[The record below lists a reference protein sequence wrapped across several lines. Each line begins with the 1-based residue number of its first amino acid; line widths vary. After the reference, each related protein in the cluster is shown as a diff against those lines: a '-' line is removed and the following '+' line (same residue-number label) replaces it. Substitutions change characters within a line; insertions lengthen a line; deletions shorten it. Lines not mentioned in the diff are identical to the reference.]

1 MNPASG
7 AGLSPGG
14 AAHEAERGPTSSE
27 LGRYFL
33 KLGAAGFGGPIAL
46 AGAMQ
51 RDLVERRRWFSK
63 QDYAQGL
70 ALAQLAP
77 GPLAAQLAIYL
88 GWVHSGLAGA
98 TLVAAA
104 FILPSFLMVLAIASC
119 YVHYGGL
126 PWMQGMFYGI
136 GASVIAM
143 VARSAFKLMRTT
155 LGGDRALWAI
165 FLLNALAT
173 AWTEREVVW
182 MVVASGAAVLVARG
196 GWWRSVPVAALVAPA
211 WLVQGLQ
218 GAASWPTLLR
228 LVVYFGQA
236 GVLVFGSGLAIVPFL
251 RGGVVDHFH
260 WLSDRQFLDA
270 MAVAMIT
277 PGPVVITV
285 AFIGFLVAGL
295 GGAIAAAIGVFLPCY
310 GFVVLLAPRYRRIAG
325 NPSVQAFVAGVTA
338 AACGAIAGAAV
349 VLGRRAIVDLPTA
362 FLATATLITL
372 VRFRRIPE
380 PILILAA
387 GAAGLTWKLLAR

>member
-1 MNPASG
+1 MTPTT
-7 AGLSPGG
+7 
-14 AAHEAERGPTSSE
+14 AARLEPEATTGRPTSGQ

-51 RDLVERRRWFSK
+51 RDLVEQRRWFST

-104 FILPSFLMVLAIASC
+104 FILPSFLMVLAIAAG

-155 LGGDRALWAI
+155 LGADRALWAI

-173 AWTEREVVW
+173 VWTEREVVW
-182 MVVASGAAVLVARG
+182 MVVASGVALFLLRG
-196 GWWRSVPVAALVAPA
+196 GWRSAPVAALVPPA

-228 LVVYFGQA
+228 LVLYFGQA

-251 RGGVVDHFH
+251 RGGVVDRFH

-325 NPSVQAFVAGVTA
+325 NRSVQAFVAGVTA

-349 VLGRRAIVDLPTA
+349 ILGRRAIVDLPTA
-362 FLATATLITL
+362 FLAFVTLIVL
-372 VRFRRIPE
+372 IRFRRIPE
-380 PILILAA
+380 PVLILAA
-387 GAAGLTWKLLAR
+387 GAAGLAWKLVGR